1 MNKNDYIY
9 RKKQNKEKKQK
20 TKRNITA
27 EEVIFIFE
35 KVLEDWKTIKI
46 YNSIIQN
53 NPESKITKKITEKI
67 ASGNCKLFEN
77 ELTNDRY
84 EYYLQLRQKI
94 YEKYL

>member
-1 MNKNDYIY
+1 MNKNDYID